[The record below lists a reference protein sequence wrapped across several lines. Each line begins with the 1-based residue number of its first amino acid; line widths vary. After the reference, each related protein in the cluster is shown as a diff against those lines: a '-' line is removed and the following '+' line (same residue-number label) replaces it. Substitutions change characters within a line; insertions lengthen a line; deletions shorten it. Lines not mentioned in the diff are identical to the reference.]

1 MYTLTFLSLS
11 VFQFFITIMYVPT
24 VPAAVPTVPAAV
36 PTVPTVPAAVRRA
49 STKPRASAPTF
60 SEPPTSTRPSQTFAG
75 SSFTGVIAT
84 TLLEHDYRSVEL
96 EFRIGTSRAGRFS
109 SCVGHPR
116 WTRLVE
122 ALTDKMGD
130 PIATKSRERIVKN
143 GDGSSSRY
151 DELTKMWTH
160 KKRMGID
167 DVTTAS
173 TGTAIGSGWS
183 VRACASLEYT
193 DSTRSA
199 PVSWQHTREKDR
211 VSFRAGAWTIDLT
224 KVKSSPPTDIDG
236 DVTYEVEIEL
246 ADVTE
251 FFSREI
257 PEILARGRAVAVDMI
272 EFMTSP
278 TA

>member
-1 MYTLTFLSLS
+1 
-11 VFQFFITIMYVPT
+11 MYVPT
-24 VPAAVPTVPAAV
+24 VPTGPVVGPTG
-36 PTVPTVPAAVRRA
+36 VRRA
-49 STKPRASAPTF
+49 STKPRASASVTPPPAMPPPTF
-60 SEPPTSTRPSQTFAG
+60 SDPPTSTRPSRTAG
-75 SSFTGVIAT
+75 NTASFTGVIAT

-116 WTRLVE
+116 WTRLVD
-122 ALTDKMGD
+122 ALKDKMGD
-130 PIATKSRERIVKN
+130 PVTTRSRERIVKN
-143 GDGSSSRY
+143 GDGTSSRY

-167 DVTTAS
+167 DVTTSS
-173 TGTAIGSGWS
+173 TGGWS

-193 DSTRSA
+193 DFTRSA

-211 VSFRAGAWTIDLT
+211 VSFRTGAWTIDLT

-246 ADVTE
+246 TDVTE

-257 PEILARGRAVAVDMI
+257 PEILARGRAVAGDMI
-272 EFMTSP
+272 EFMSP
-278 TA
+278 TAPTAPTA